1 MEVNYEVRITKAK
14 SWVSIWN
21 RRDLTLMGKVTII
34 KSLIY
39 SQFSYLAIPLIKPSN
54 SLIKTIDTLTFNFLW
69 GCKRD
74 KVKREVIKGT
84 ISEGGLGLFDFSEF
98 LISLKL
104 TLIKKLIDQKFTHKW
119 KTVFVSQLKFPT
131 NIEISI
137 ENGLASKRYRI
148 VSDILSCYR
157 EWKVRVVTARDGCM
171 NHVVWANNKITD
183 IGSRI
188 WNKKLISRDILY
200 ISDFINNDNSL
211 MTYSQFRNKWNLD
224 ITDISSK
231 AYVDIK
237 MALRNF
243 NCPSVAQR
251 NITQI
256 NKEVC
261 LYFFKDARGNIKNS
275 ISGRLIRNEMH
286 KTRSPDTLPALREWS
301 ILLSRNNIDWTIIL
315 TNLFSGITNNYK
327 LIQFQYKLLMR
338 ISTCKYMRYKMRIA
352 KDNDQCSL
360 CQGALET
367 LEHIFIQCSHTNIFK
382 NRLKTF
388 INNKIDR
395 EYRDNG
401 NYHFMICNHANPLV
415 NYINLAAKWYISR
428 NFQHSKPLI
437 WDEFVRYTKFALNGD
452 KKNICVILEEALKS

>member
-1 MEVNYEVRITKAK
+1 MEVNYEARITKAK

-39 SQFSYLAIPLIKPSN
+39 SQFSYLAIPLIQPSN
-54 SLIKTIDTLTFNFLW
+54 CLIKTIDTLTFNFLW

-119 KTVFVSQLKFPT
+119 KKVFVSQLKFPT

-286 KTRSPDTLPALREWS
+286 KTRSADTLPALREWS

-315 TNLFSGITNNYK
+315 NNLFSGITNNYK

-338 ISTCKYMRYKMRIA
+338 ISTFYM
-352 KDNDQCSL
+352 
-360 CQGALET
+360 
-367 LEHIFIQCSHTNIFK
+367 
-382 NRLKTF
+382 
-388 INNKIDR
+388 
-395 EYRDNG
+395 
-401 NYHFMICNHANPLV
+401 
-415 NYINLAAKWYISR
+415 
-428 NFQHSKPLI
+428 
-437 WDEFVRYTKFALNGD
+437 
-452 KKNICVILEEALKS
+452 

>member
-1 MEVNYEVRITKAK
+1 MEVNYEARITKAK

-104 TLIKKLIDQKFTHKW
+104 TLIKKIIDQKFTHKW
-119 KTVFVSQLKFPT
+119 KKVFVSQLKFPT

-231 AYVDIK
+231 AYVEIK

-286 KTRSPDTLPALREWS
+286 KTRSPDT
-301 ILLSRNNIDWTIIL
+301 
-315 TNLFSGITNNYK
+315 
-327 LIQFQYKLLMR
+327 
-338 ISTCKYMRYKMRIA
+338 
-352 KDNDQCSL
+352 
-360 CQGALET
+360 
-367 LEHIFIQCSHTNIFK
+367 H
-382 NRLKTF
+382 RLDY
-388 INNKIDR
+388 NSN
-395 EYRDNG
+395 
-401 NYHFMICNHANPLV
+401 
-415 NYINLAAKWYISR
+415 
-428 NFQHSKPLI
+428 
-437 WDEFVRYTKFALNGD
+437 
-452 KKNICVILEEALKS
+452 

>member
-1 MEVNYEVRITKAK
+1 
-14 SWVSIWN
+14 
-21 RRDLTLMGKVTII
+21 
-34 KSLIY
+34 
-39 SQFSYLAIPLIKPSN
+39 
-54 SLIKTIDTLTFNFLW
+54 
-69 GCKRD
+69 
-74 KVKREVIKGT
+74 
-84 ISEGGLGLFDFSEF
+84 
-98 LISLKL
+98 
-104 TLIKKLIDQKFTHKW
+104 
-119 KTVFVSQLKFPT
+119 
-131 NIEISI
+131 
-137 ENGLASKRYRI
+137 
-148 VSDILSCYR
+148 
-157 EWKVRVVTARDGCM
+157 M

-200 ISDFINNDNSL
+200 ISDFINNDNRL

-224 ITDISSK
+224 ITYISSK

-261 LYFFKDARGNIKNS
+261 LYFFKDARARRGNIKNS

-315 TNLFSGITNNYK
+315 TNFFSGITNNYK

-352 KDNDQCSL
+352 KDNDQYSL

-367 LEHIFIQCSHTNIFK
+367 LEHPVLT
-382 NRLKTF
+382 
-388 INNKIDR
+388 
-395 EYRDNG
+395 Y
-401 NYHFMICNHANPLV
+401 
-415 NYINLAAKWYISR
+415 
-428 NFQHSKPLI
+428 
-437 WDEFVRYTKFALNGD
+437 
-452 KKNICVILEEALKS
+452 